1 MKERILQFIADQTM
15 RDDIKIS
22 DNLKDDLKMDSLD
35 FVEFVIEVE
44 NEFGI
49 TIVDG
54 EAETF
59 RTVQDVIE
67 LIDRKVTG

>member
-22 DNLKDDLKMDSLD
+22 DSLKDDLKMDSLD

-59 RTVQDVIE
+59 KTVQDVIE